1 MKHITITYVTI
12 ILSLIT
18 SFSSAQD
25 VLLPHELEWF
35 DLLKTW
41 SEEIQEQTMI
51 KTDKNTSNPKNSKT
65 NIIQTSHFKAP
76 KKLPKTGS

>member
-1 MKHITITYVTI
+1 MKHITTMYVTI
-12 ILSLIT
+12 IFWLIT

-25 VLLPHELEWF
+25 ALLPHELEWF

-41 SEEIQEQTMI
+41 SEEIQEQTQSSS
-51 KTDKNTSNPKNSKT
+51 DKDT
-65 NIIQTSHFKAP
+65 NNIVTHATQTSHFKAP